1 LAIFVIYIKSIEGK
15 IMSVI
20 YVFIKATSTQ
30 PGGIVLVEAS
40 PAAVKAIAELGQP
53 AALELKTIVDTT
65 GNAQSAVDYLKAGI
79 GNDLA
84 ATIKT
89 IGSVAAGLAVGEAVA
104 IGVAAGIAA
113 FVALPY
119 ALLIGAFIGV
129 TVGGAAGQKIYED
142 GWDAAYRFGQAIS
155 EILGTTPDPLVKTI
169 RYVDPLILDLDG
181 DGLEITPLSR
191 GILFDAN
198 GDLIKTA
205 TAWAGADD
213 GMLVWDRNGN
223 GLIDS
228 GRELFGDETIL
239 ANGPNAGKKAANGF
253 AALADLDSNLNGKFD
268 ALDSQYANLRI
279 WRDLNQDGISQ
290 ANELQSLQATG
301 VQSIILTSS
310 SANTNYGDAILA
322 QSGSYTR
329 VDAAGATS
337 TGQAGSFIL
346 AQNSFVRQ
354 FVPITV
360 SAEASTLP
368 NIAGSGWVRDLQEAA
383 TQSPELIGLLHTVQ
397 NASTRA
403 GYKDAVATLL
413 RAWGNDSG
421 YNSASDQALANGY
434 GLILSDP
441 LDAQE
446 AGWMDVAI
454 KGSDAARDSFRA
466 ALSASELTK
475 FDAMRER
482 MVGGLERVHAFED
495 KACVNR
501 LRRNRRA
508 RSQLRISPVVATI
521 DCHEICSNSISIARL
536 LANRRGLMERV
547 CAL

>member
-1 LAIFVIYIKSIEGK
+1 MPTIN
-15 IMSVI
+15 
-20 YVFIKATSTQ
+20 
-30 PGGIVLVEAS
+30 PAS
-40 PAAVKAIAELGQP
+40 LRT
-53 AALELKTIVDTT
+53 LELVYNIP
-65 GNAQSAVDYLKAGI
+65 N
-79 GNDLA
+79 
-84 ATIKT
+84 
-89 IGSVAAGLAVGEAVA
+89 VA
-104 IGVAAGIAA
+104 IGTYDGIQSIVDNLNQQASTLTLASSLSTLTATAVTFSPLGALGANTLALSIQFNKVANEGVTLGDVLSISASASGW
-113 FVALPY
+113 
-119 ALLIGAFIGV
+119 IGAALTLGGPLTPVGV
-129 TVGGAAGQKIYED
+129 AFTALGLALTLTQAVYN
-142 GWDAAYRFGQAIS
+142 DAERNKAVSDVI
-155 EILGTTPDPLVKTI
+155 GTTPDPLVKTI

-191 GILFDAN
+191 GVLFDAN
-198 GDLIKTA
+198 GDSIKTA

-228 GRELFGDETIL
+228 GRELFGDETLL

-253 AALADLDSNLNGKFD
+253 AALADLDSNADGKFD
-268 ALDSQYANLRI
+268 ALDTQYANLRI

-290 ANELQSLQATG
+290 ATELQTLQATG
-301 VQSIILTSS
+301 VQSINLASTATS
-310 SANTNYGDAILA
+310 TNYGDAILA
-322 QSGSYTR
+322 QSGSFTR
-329 VDAAGATS
+329 LDAAGATS
-337 TGQAGSFIL
+337 SGQAGSFIL

-360 SAEASTLP
+360 SAQASTLP

-454 KGSDAARDSFRA
+454 KGSDAARDAFRA
-466 ALSASELTK
+466 ALSATDLTK

-482 MVGGLERVHAFED
+482 MVGGLERVHAYEAR
-495 KACVNR
+495 ACK
-501 LRRNRRA
+501 
-508 RSQLRISPVVATI
+508 SRISK
-521 DCHEICSNSISIARL
+521 CRKLELKSCC
-536 LANRRGLMERV
+536 RRIVDLQKNAITGSKIV
-547 CAL
+547 QI